1 MPCSPLYKPPAFY
14 YNGLL
19 QMVLF
24 SEKQVSSVAERFNEI
39 LSRLRR
45 EKGVSQREAAAALG
59 ISQALLSHYE
69 KGVREPGLVFL
80 VQACEYYGVSAD
92 YILGRSAYRQKVGFS
107 KEQINGGK
115 LFFDGVTEL
124 AQAAFTL
131 DNEQDQRRMGSLL
144 SAMLYSL
151 SETDSADSEAHTE
164 LLSALISLRR
174 AQLSQALAKTGFTL
188 PEALRRRTE
197 EELSML
203 FDK

>member
-1 MPCSPLYKPPAFY
+1 M
-14 YNGLL
+14 
-19 QMVLF
+19 
-24 SEKQVSSVAERFNEI
+24 AERFNEI

-80 VQACEYYGVSAD
+80 AQACDYYGVSAD
-92 YILGRSAYRQKVGFS
+92 YILGRSAYRPKLSFS
-107 KEQINGGK
+107 QEQVSGGK
-115 LFFDGVTEL
+115 LFFEGVTEL
-124 AQAAFTL
+124 AQAAFSLENEL
-131 DNEQDQRRMGSLL
+131 DRRRMGSLL

-151 SETDSADSEAHTE
+151 TETDSADSDVHTE
-164 LLSALISLRR
+164 LISALISLRR
-174 AQLSQALAKTGFTL
+174 AQLSHALAKAGFTL
-188 PEALRRRTE
+188 PEALRLRTE

>member
-1 MPCSPLYKPPAFY
+1 
-14 YNGLL
+14 
-19 QMVLF
+19 MVLF
-24 SEKQVSSVAERFNEI
+24 SEKQVSIVAERFNEI

-80 VQACEYYGVSAD
+80 AAACEYYGVSAD
-92 YILGRSAYRQKVGFS
+92 YILGRSAYRPKLSFS
-107 KEQINGGK
+107 QEQVAGGK
-115 LFFDGVTEL
+115 LFFEGATEL
-124 AQAAFTL
+124 AQAAFSL
-131 DNEQDQRRMGSLL
+131 ENEQDKDRMASLI

-151 SETDSADSEAHTE
+151 TETDSADSNVHTE
-164 LLSALISLRR
+164 LLGALISLRR
-174 AQLSQALAKTGFTL
+174 AQLSNALSNAGFTL
-188 PEALRRRTE
+188 PEALRLRTE

>member
-1 MPCSPLYKPPAFY
+1 M
-14 YNGLL
+14 
-19 QMVLF
+19 
-24 SEKQVSSVAERFNEI
+24 AERFNEI

-69 KGVREPGLVFL
+69 KGVREPGLAFL
-80 VQACEYYGVSAD
+80 ALACDYYSVSAD
-92 YILGRSAYRQKVGFS
+92 YILGRSAYRQKLDFS
-107 KEQINGGK
+107 HEQVNGGK
-115 LFFDGVTEL
+115 LFFESITEL

-131 DNEQDQRRMGSLL
+131 ENETDQQRMASLL

-151 SETDSADSEAHTE
+151 SPADGKAKTE
-164 LLSALISLRR
+164 LLGALIALRR
-174 AQLSQALAKTGFTL
+174 AQLTPALETAGFTI
-188 PEALRRRTE
+188 PEELRHRTE